1 MKKQVSA
8 ILAASMAASMLVAC
22 GGSTSSAATSTAPAE
37 STSTAS
43 SEAASAESTA
53 DAGQAADITLWTYP
67 IGKWGDSESVD
78 ALLADF
84 NAQYPDI
91 HVTVEYLDYTNG
103 DDQVNTAIEGGSAP
117 DIVMEGPERLVA
129 NWGAKGLMA
138 DLSDL
143 WTDDQK
149 ADISASVEA
158 ACKDSSGAYYE
169 FPLCMTAHCMA
180 INKTVFEAAGAM
192 QYVDAENHTWTTD
205 NFVKAMEAVRDA
217 AAAGTININTPG
229 IIYCG
234 AQGGDQGTRALV
246 NNLYSDYFVNEDGTA
261 YTANSENNVKALK
274 LLQDMVNNGSMSA
287 NASFAA
293 ADELQAFANQTCAVS
308 FCWNYAN
315 YTQYA
320 AQTQFTPFAMAFP
333 SDDGKPE
340 LEMAGPYGFG
350 VFNNKDEAKIEAAK
364 KFVQFVCDDQ
374 TVGVEA
380 VKATGFFPVH
390 SDWGD
395 VYTGDADAETRA
407 PFALMSDYLGRYYNL
422 TGGWTEQRGYW
433 WPMLTEIMTTGAD
446 VQTAADKYAA
456 QANANIG

>member
-1 MKKQVSA
+1 MNMKKPLALLLAAGMTLGLAACGNGSQGNSESPAPGGETGGSSSGAVELNLWSFNVGGFAEASNWEPIIAAFNEQNPDIKITVTPINYQDGDQKLTSA
-8 ILAASMAASMLVAC
+8 I
-22 GGSTSSAATSTAPAE
+22 TAG
-37 STSTAS
+37 T
-43 SEAASAESTA
+43 
-53 DAGQAADITLWTYP
+53 G
-67 IGKWGDSESVD
+67 
-78 ALLADF
+78 
-84 NAQYPDI
+84 PDI
-91 HVTVEYLDYTNG
+91 
-103 DDQVNTAIEGGSAP
+103 IF
-117 DIVMEGPERLVA
+117 EGPERIVGNYA
-129 NWGAKGLMA
+129 REGLMV

-143 WTDDQK
+143 WETGGS
-149 ADISASVEA
+149 DIAEGISSVSQL
-158 ACKDSSGAYYE
+158 DGTYYMY
-169 FPLCMTAHCMA
+169 PLSVAAHCMA
-180 INKTVFEAAGAM
+180 INYEAFEAAGAL
-192 QYVDAENHTWTTD
+192 QYIDEETRTWTTD

-217 AAAGTININTPG
+217 AAAGTVNVATPG

-246 NNLYSDYFVNEDGTA
+246 NNLYSDYYVNEDGTS
-261 YTANSENNVKALK
+261 YLANSENNVKALK

-308 FCWNYAN
+308 FCWNYSN

-320 AQTQFTPFAMAFP
+320 EQTQFTPFAMAFP

-374 TVGVEA
+374 TTGIEA
-380 VKATGFFPVH
+380 VKTTGFFPVH
-390 SDWGD
+390 ADWGD
-395 VYTGDADAETRA
+395 VYAGDADAETRA
-407 PFALMSDYLGRYYNL
+407 PFALMSDYLGRYYNP

-433 WPMLTEIMTTGAD
+433 WPMLAEIMTTGAD
-446 VQTAADKYAA
+446 VQTAADNFVQ

>member
-1 MKKQVSA
+1 MNMKKPLALLLAAGMTLGLAACGNGSQGNSESPAPGGETGGSSTGAVELNLWSFNVGGFAEASNWEPIIAAFNEQNPDIKITVTPINYQDGDQKLTSA
-8 ILAASMAASMLVAC
+8 I
-22 GGSTSSAATSTAPAE
+22 TAG
-37 STSTAS
+37 T
-43 SEAASAESTA
+43 
-53 DAGQAADITLWTYP
+53 G
-67 IGKWGDSESVD
+67 
-78 ALLADF
+78 
-84 NAQYPDI
+84 PDI
-91 HVTVEYLDYTNG
+91 
-103 DDQVNTAIEGGSAP
+103 IF
-117 DIVMEGPERLVA
+117 EGPERIVGNYA
-129 NWGAKGLMA
+129 REGLMV

-143 WTDDQK
+143 WETGGSDI
-149 ADISASVEA
+149 ADGISSVSQL
-158 ACKDSSGAYYE
+158 DGTYYMY
-169 FPLCMTAHCMA
+169 PLSVAAHCMA
-180 INKTVFEAAGAM
+180 INYEAFEAAGAL
-192 QYVDAENHTWTTD
+192 QYIDEETRTWTTD

>member
-1 MKKQVSA
+1 MNIKKPLALLLAAGMTLGLAACGNGSQGNSESPAPGGETGGSSSGAVELNLWSFNVGGFAEASNWEPIIAAFNEQNPDIKITVTPINYQDGDQKLTSA
-8 ILAASMAASMLVAC
+8 I
-22 GGSTSSAATSTAPAE
+22 TAG
-37 STSTAS
+37 T
-43 SEAASAESTA
+43 
-53 DAGQAADITLWTYP
+53 G
-67 IGKWGDSESVD
+67 
-78 ALLADF
+78 
-84 NAQYPDI
+84 PDI
-91 HVTVEYLDYTNG
+91 
-103 DDQVNTAIEGGSAP
+103 IF
-117 DIVMEGPERLVA
+117 EGPERIVGNYA
-129 NWGAKGLMA
+129 REGLMV

-143 WTDDQK
+143 WETGGS
-149 ADISASVEA
+149 DIAEGISSVSQL
-158 ACKDSSGAYYE
+158 DGTYYMY
-169 FPLCMTAHCMA
+169 PLSVAAHCMA
-180 INKTVFEAAGAM
+180 INYEAFEAAGAL
-192 QYVDAENHTWTTD
+192 QYIDEETRTWTTD

-395 VYTGDADAETRA
+395 VYTGDADAGPCPLRPDERLPGPLLQPDWRLDRA
-407 PFALMSDYLGRYYNL
+407 ARLLVAHVDRDHDHRCRCADRGR
-422 TGGWTEQRGYW
+422 
-433 WPMLTEIMTTGAD
+433 
-446 VQTAADKYAA
+446 
-456 QANANIG
+456 

>member
-1 MKKQVSA
+1 MNIKKPLALLLAAGMTLGLAACGNGSQGNSESPAPGGETGGSSSGTVELNLWSFNVGGFAEASNWEPIIAAFNEQNPDIKITVTPINYQDGDQKLTSA
-8 ILAASMAASMLVAC
+8 I
-22 GGSTSSAATSTAPAE
+22 TAG
-37 STSTAS
+37 T
-43 SEAASAESTA
+43 
-53 DAGQAADITLWTYP
+53 G
-67 IGKWGDSESVD
+67 
-78 ALLADF
+78 
-84 NAQYPDI
+84 PDI
-91 HVTVEYLDYTNG
+91 
-103 DDQVNTAIEGGSAP
+103 IF
-117 DIVMEGPERLVA
+117 EGPERIVGNYA
-129 NWGAKGLMA
+129 REGLMV

-143 WTDDQK
+143 WETGGS
-149 ADISASVEA
+149 DIAEGISSVSQL
-158 ACKDSSGAYYE
+158 DGTYYMY
-169 FPLCMTAHCMA
+169 PLSVAAHCMA
-180 INKTVFEAAGAM
+180 INYEAFKAAGAL
-192 QYVDAENHTWTTD
+192 QYIDEETRTWTTD

>member
-1 MKKQVSA
+1 MNIKKPLALLLAAGMTLGLAACGNGSQGNSESPAPGGETGGSSSGTVELNLWSFNVGGFAEASNWEPIIAAFNEQNPNIKITVTPINYQDGDQKLTSA
-8 ILAASMAASMLVAC
+8 I
-22 GGSTSSAATSTAPAE
+22 TAG
-37 STSTAS
+37 T
-43 SEAASAESTA
+43 
-53 DAGQAADITLWTYP
+53 G
-67 IGKWGDSESVD
+67 
-78 ALLADF
+78 
-84 NAQYPDI
+84 PDI
-91 HVTVEYLDYTNG
+91 
-103 DDQVNTAIEGGSAP
+103 IF
-117 DIVMEGPERLVA
+117 EGPERIVGNYA
-129 NWGAKGLMA
+129 REGLMV

-143 WTDDQK
+143 WETGGS
-149 ADISASVEA
+149 DIAEGISSVSLL
-158 ACKDSSGAYYE
+158 DGTYYMY
-169 FPLCMTAHCMA
+169 PLSVAAHCMA
-180 INKTVFEAAGAM
+180 INYDVFEAAGAL
-192 QYVDAENHTWTTD
+192 QYIDEETRTWTTD

-217 AAAGTININTPG
+217 AAAGTVNVATPG

-246 NNLYSDYFVNEDGTA
+246 NNLYSDYYVNEDGTS
-261 YTANSENNVKALK
+261 YLANSENNVKALK

-308 FCWNYAN
+308 FCWNYSN

-320 AQTQFTPFAMAFP
+320 EQTQFTPFAMAFP

-374 TVGVEA
+374 TTGIEA
-380 VKATGFFPVH
+380 VKTTGFFPVH
-390 SDWGD
+390 ADWGD
-395 VYTGDADAETRA
+395 VYAGDADAETRA

-433 WPMLTEIMTTGAD
+433 WPMLAEIMTTGAD
-446 VQTAADKYAA
+446 VQTAADNFVQ

>member
-1 MKKQVSA
+1 MNIKKPLALLLAAGMTLGLAACGNGSQGNSESPAPGGETGGSSSGTVELNLWSFNVGGFAEASNWEPIIAAFNEQNPNIKITVTPINYQDGDQKLTSA
-8 ILAASMAASMLVAC
+8 I
-22 GGSTSSAATSTAPAE
+22 TAG
-37 STSTAS
+37 T
-43 SEAASAESTA
+43 
-53 DAGQAADITLWTYP
+53 G
-67 IGKWGDSESVD
+67 
-78 ALLADF
+78 
-84 NAQYPDI
+84 PDI
-91 HVTVEYLDYTNG
+91 
-103 DDQVNTAIEGGSAP
+103 IF
-117 DIVMEGPERLVA
+117 EGPERIVGNYA
-129 NWGAKGLMA
+129 REGLMV

-143 WTDDQK
+143 WETGGS
-149 ADISASVEA
+149 DIAEGISSVSQL
-158 ACKDSSGAYYE
+158 DGTYYMY
-169 FPLCMTAHCMA
+169 PLSVAAHCMA
-180 INKTVFEAAGAM
+180 INYEAFKAAGAL
-192 QYVDAENHTWTTD
+192 QYIDEETRTWTTD

-407 PFALMSDYLGRYYNL
+407 PFALMSDYLDRYYNL

>member
-1 MKKQVSA
+1 MNIKKPLVLLLAAGMTLGLAACGNGSQGNSESPAPGGETGGSSSGTVELNLWSFNVGGFAEASNWEPIIAAFNEQNPDIKITVTPINYQDGDQKLTSA
-8 ILAASMAASMLVAC
+8 I
-22 GGSTSSAATSTAPAE
+22 TAG
-37 STSTAS
+37 T
-43 SEAASAESTA
+43 
-53 DAGQAADITLWTYP
+53 G
-67 IGKWGDSESVD
+67 
-78 ALLADF
+78 
-84 NAQYPDI
+84 PDI
-91 HVTVEYLDYTNG
+91 
-103 DDQVNTAIEGGSAP
+103 IF
-117 DIVMEGPERLVA
+117 EGPERIVGNYA
-129 NWGAKGLMA
+129 REGLMV

-143 WTDDQK
+143 WETGGS
-149 ADISASVEA
+149 DIAEGISSVSQL
-158 ACKDSSGAYYE
+158 DGTYYMY
-169 FPLCMTAHCMA
+169 PLSVAAHCMA
-180 INKTVFEAAGAM
+180 INYEAFEAAGAL
-192 QYVDAENHTWTTD
+192 QYIDEETRTWTTD

-422 TGGWTEQRGYW
+422 TGGWTEPRGYW

>member
-1 MKKQVSA
+1 MNMKKPLALLLAAGMTLGLAACGNGSQGNSESPAPGGETGGSSTGAVELNLWSFNVGGFAEASNWEPIIAAFNEQNPDIKITVTPINYQDGDQKLTSA
-8 ILAASMAASMLVAC
+8 I
-22 GGSTSSAATSTAPAE
+22 TAG
-37 STSTAS
+37 T
-43 SEAASAESTA
+43 
-53 DAGQAADITLWTYP
+53 G
-67 IGKWGDSESVD
+67 
-78 ALLADF
+78 
-84 NAQYPDI
+84 PDI
-91 HVTVEYLDYTNG
+91 
-103 DDQVNTAIEGGSAP
+103 IF
-117 DIVMEGPERLVA
+117 EGPERIVGNYA
-129 NWGAKGLMA
+129 REGLMV

-143 WTDDQK
+143 WETGGS
-149 ADISASVEA
+149 DIAEGISSVSQL
-158 ACKDSSGAYYE
+158 DGTYYMY
-169 FPLCMTAHCMA
+169 PLSVAAHCMA
-180 INKTVFEAAGAM
+180 INYEAFEAASAV
-192 QYVDAENHTWTTD
+192 QYIDEETRTWTTD

>member
-1 MKKQVSA
+1 MNIKKPLALLLAAGMTLGLAACGNGSQGNSESPAPGGETGGSSSGTVELNLWSFNVGGFAEASNWEPIIAAFNEQNPNIKITVTPINYQDGDQKLTSA
-8 ILAASMAASMLVAC
+8 I
-22 GGSTSSAATSTAPAE
+22 TAG
-37 STSTAS
+37 T
-43 SEAASAESTA
+43 
-53 DAGQAADITLWTYP
+53 G
-67 IGKWGDSESVD
+67 
-78 ALLADF
+78 
-84 NAQYPDI
+84 PDI
-91 HVTVEYLDYTNG
+91 
-103 DDQVNTAIEGGSAP
+103 IF
-117 DIVMEGPERLVA
+117 EGPERIVGNYA
-129 NWGAKGLMA
+129 REGLMV

-143 WTDDQK
+143 WETGGS
-149 ADISASVEA
+149 DIAEGISSVSQL
-158 ACKDSSGAYYE
+158 DGTYYMY
-169 FPLCMTAHCMA
+169 PLSVAAHCMA
-180 INKTVFEAAGAM
+180 INYDVFEAAGAL
-192 QYVDAENHTWTTD
+192 QYIDEETRTWTTD

-217 AAAGTININTPG
+217 AAAGTVNVATPG

-246 NNLYSDYFVNEDGTA
+246 NNLYSDYYVNEDGTS
-261 YTANSENNVKALK
+261 YLANSENNVKALK

-308 FCWNYAN
+308 FCWNYSN

-320 AQTQFTPFAMAFP
+320 EQTQFTPFAMAFP

-374 TVGVEA
+374 TTGIEA
-380 VKATGFFPVH
+380 VKTTGFFPVH
-390 SDWGD
+390 ADWGD
-395 VYTGDADAETRA
+395 VYAGDADAETRA

-422 TGGWTEQRGYW
+422 TDGWTEQRGYW
-433 WPMLTEIMTTGAD
+433 WPMLAEIMTTGAD
-446 VQTAADKYAA
+446 VQAAADNFVQ

>member
-1 MKKQVSA
+1 MNMKKPLALLLAAGMTLGLAACGNGSQGNSESPAPGGETGGSSSGAVELNLWSFNVGGFAEASNWEPIIAAFNEQNPDIKITVTPINYQDGDQKLTSA
-8 ILAASMAASMLVAC
+8 I
-22 GGSTSSAATSTAPAE
+22 TAG
-37 STSTAS
+37 T
-43 SEAASAESTA
+43 
-53 DAGQAADITLWTYP
+53 G
-67 IGKWGDSESVD
+67 
-78 ALLADF
+78 
-84 NAQYPDI
+84 PDI
-91 HVTVEYLDYTNG
+91 
-103 DDQVNTAIEGGSAP
+103 IF
-117 DIVMEGPERLVA
+117 EGPERIVGNYA
-129 NWGAKGLMA
+129 REGLMV

-143 WTDDQK
+143 WETGGS
-149 ADISASVEA
+149 DIAEGISSVSQL
-158 ACKDSSGAYYE
+158 DGTYYMY
-169 FPLCMTAHCMA
+169 PLSVAAHCMA
-180 INKTVFEAAGAM
+180 INYEAFEAAGAL
-192 QYVDAENHTWTTD
+192 QYIDEETRTWTTD

-333 SDDGKPE
+333 SDEGKPE

>member
-1 MKKQVSA
+1 MNIKKPLALLLAAGMTLGLAACGNGSQGNSESPAPGGETGGSSSGTVELNLWSFNVGGFAEASNWEPIIAAFNEQNPNIKITVTPINYQDGDQKLTSA
-8 ILAASMAASMLVAC
+8 I
-22 GGSTSSAATSTAPAE
+22 TAG
-37 STSTAS
+37 T
-43 SEAASAESTA
+43 
-53 DAGQAADITLWTYP
+53 G
-67 IGKWGDSESVD
+67 
-78 ALLADF
+78 
-84 NAQYPDI
+84 PDI
-91 HVTVEYLDYTNG
+91 
-103 DDQVNTAIEGGSAP
+103 IF
-117 DIVMEGPERLVA
+117 EGPERIVGNYA
-129 NWGAKGLMA
+129 REGLMV

-143 WTDDQK
+143 WETGGS
-149 ADISASVEA
+149 DIAEGISSVSQL
-158 ACKDSSGAYYE
+158 DGTYYMY
-169 FPLCMTAHCMA
+169 PLSVAAHCMA
-180 INKTVFEAAGAM
+180 INYEAFKAAGAL
-192 QYVDAENHTWTTD
+192 QYIDEETRTWTTD

-333 SDDGKPE
+333 SDDGRPE

>member
-1 MKKQVSA
+1 MNMKKPLALLLAAGMTLGLAACGNGSQGNSESPAPGGETGGSSSGAVELNLWSFNVGGFAEASNWEPIIAAFNEQNPDIKITVTPINYQDGDQKLTSA
-8 ILAASMAASMLVAC
+8 I
-22 GGSTSSAATSTAPAE
+22 TAG
-37 STSTAS
+37 T
-43 SEAASAESTA
+43 
-53 DAGQAADITLWTYP
+53 G
-67 IGKWGDSESVD
+67 
-78 ALLADF
+78 
-84 NAQYPDI
+84 PDI
-91 HVTVEYLDYTNG
+91 
-103 DDQVNTAIEGGSAP
+103 IF
-117 DIVMEGPERLVA
+117 EGPERIVGNYA
-129 NWGAKGLMA
+129 REGLMV

-143 WTDDQK
+143 WETGGS
-149 ADISASVEA
+149 DIAEGISSVSQL
-158 ACKDSSGAYYE
+158 DGTYYMY
-169 FPLCMTAHCMA
+169 PLSVAAHCMA
-180 INKTVFEAAGAM
+180 INYEAFEAAGAL
-192 QYVDAENHTWTTD
+192 QYIDEETRTWTTD

-407 PFALMSDYLGRYYNL
+407 PFAQMSDYLGRYYNL

>member
-1 MKKQVSA
+1 MNMKKPLALLLAAGMTLGLAACGNGSQGNSESPAPGGETGGSSSGAVELNLWSFNVGGFAEASNWEPIIAAFNEQNPDIKITVTPINYQDGDQKLTSA
-8 ILAASMAASMLVAC
+8 I
-22 GGSTSSAATSTAPAE
+22 TAG
-37 STSTAS
+37 T
-43 SEAASAESTA
+43 
-53 DAGQAADITLWTYP
+53 G
-67 IGKWGDSESVD
+67 
-78 ALLADF
+78 
-84 NAQYPDI
+84 PDI
-91 HVTVEYLDYTNG
+91 
-103 DDQVNTAIEGGSAP
+103 IF
-117 DIVMEGPERLVA
+117 EGPERIVGNYA
-129 NWGAKGLMA
+129 REGLMV

-143 WTDDQK
+143 WETGGS
-149 ADISASVEA
+149 DIAEGISSVSQL
-158 ACKDSSGAYYE
+158 DGTYYMY
-169 FPLCMTAHCMA
+169 PLSVAAHCMA
-180 INKTVFEAAGAM
+180 INYEAFEAAGAL
-192 QYVDAENHTWTTD
+192 QYIDEETRTWTTD

-456 QANANIG
+456 QANANIGLT

>member
-1 MKKQVSA
+1 MNMKKPLALLLAAGMTLGLAACGNGSQGNSESPAPGGETGGSSSGTVELNLWSFNVGGFAEASNWEPIIAAFNEQNPNIKITVTPINYQDGDQKLTSA
-8 ILAASMAASMLVAC
+8 I
-22 GGSTSSAATSTAPAE
+22 TAG
-37 STSTAS
+37 T
-43 SEAASAESTA
+43 
-53 DAGQAADITLWTYP
+53 G
-67 IGKWGDSESVD
+67 
-78 ALLADF
+78 
-84 NAQYPDI
+84 PDI
-91 HVTVEYLDYTNG
+91 
-103 DDQVNTAIEGGSAP
+103 IF
-117 DIVMEGPERLVA
+117 EGPERIVGNYA
-129 NWGAKGLMA
+129 REGLMV

-143 WTDDQK
+143 WETGGS
-149 ADISASVEA
+149 DIAEGISSVSQL
-158 ACKDSSGAYYE
+158 DGTYYMY
-169 FPLCMTAHCMA
+169 PLSVAAHCMA
-180 INKTVFEAAGAM
+180 INYEAFEAAGAL
-192 QYVDAENHTWTTD
+192 QYIDEETRTWTTD

-308 FCWNYAN
+308 FCWNYSN

-320 AQTQFTPFAMAFP
+320 EQTQFTPFAMAFP

-374 TVGVEA
+374 TTGIEA
-380 VKATGFFPVH
+380 VKTTGFFPVH
-390 SDWGD
+390 ADWGD
-395 VYTGDADAETRA
+395 VYAGDADAETRA

-433 WPMLTEIMTTGAD
+433 WPMLAEIMTTGAD
-446 VQTAADKYAA
+446 VQTAADNFVQ

>member
-1 MKKQVSA
+1 MNMKKPLALLLAAGMTLGLAACGNGSQGNSESPAPGGETGGSSSGAVELNLWSFNVGGFAEASNWEPIIAAFNEQNPDIKITVTPINYQDGDQKLTSA
-8 ILAASMAASMLVAC
+8 I
-22 GGSTSSAATSTAPAE
+22 TAG
-37 STSTAS
+37 T
-43 SEAASAESTA
+43 
-53 DAGQAADITLWTYP
+53 G
-67 IGKWGDSESVD
+67 
-78 ALLADF
+78 
-84 NAQYPDI
+84 PDI
-91 HVTVEYLDYTNG
+91 
-103 DDQVNTAIEGGSAP
+103 IF
-117 DIVMEGPERLVA
+117 EGPERIVGNYA
-129 NWGAKGLMA
+129 REGLMV

-143 WTDDQK
+143 WETGGS
-149 ADISASVEA
+149 DIAEGISSVSQL
-158 ACKDSSGAYYE
+158 DGTYYMY
-169 FPLCMTAHCMA
+169 PLSVAAHCMA
-180 INKTVFEAAGAM
+180 INYEAFEAAGAL
-192 QYVDAENHTWTTD
+192 QYIDEETRTWTTD

-246 NNLYSDYFVNEDGTA
+246 NKLYSDYFVNEDGTA

>member
-1 MKKQVSA
+1 MNIKKPLALLLAAGMTLGLAACGNGSQGNSESPAPGGETGGSSSGAVELNLWSFNVGGFAEASNWEPIIAAFNEQNPDIKITVTPINYQDGDQKLTSA
-8 ILAASMAASMLVAC
+8 I
-22 GGSTSSAATSTAPAE
+22 TAG
-37 STSTAS
+37 T
-43 SEAASAESTA
+43 
-53 DAGQAADITLWTYP
+53 G
-67 IGKWGDSESVD
+67 
-78 ALLADF
+78 
-84 NAQYPDI
+84 PDI
-91 HVTVEYLDYTNG
+91 
-103 DDQVNTAIEGGSAP
+103 IF
-117 DIVMEGPERLVA
+117 EGPERIVGNYA
-129 NWGAKGLMA
+129 REGLMV

-143 WTDDQK
+143 WETGGS
-149 ADISASVEA
+149 DIAEGISSVSQL
-158 ACKDSSGAYYE
+158 DGTYYMY
-169 FPLCMTAHCMA
+169 PLSVAAHCMA
-180 INKTVFEAAGAM
+180 INYDVFEAAGAL
-192 QYVDAENHTWTTD
+192 QYIDEETRTWTTD

-217 AAAGTININTPG
+217 AAAGTVNVATPG

-246 NNLYSDYFVNEDGTA
+246 NNLYSDYYVNEDGTS
-261 YTANSENNVKALK
+261 YLANSENNVKALK

>member
-1 MKKQVSA
+1 MNMKKPLALLLAAGMTLGLAACGNGSQGNSESPAPGGETGGSSSGAVELNLWSFNVGGFAEASNWEPIIAAFNEQNPDIKITVTPINYQDGDQKLTSA
-8 ILAASMAASMLVAC
+8 I
-22 GGSTSSAATSTAPAE
+22 TAG
-37 STSTAS
+37 T
-43 SEAASAESTA
+43 
-53 DAGQAADITLWTYP
+53 G
-67 IGKWGDSESVD
+67 
-78 ALLADF
+78 
-84 NAQYPDI
+84 PDI
-91 HVTVEYLDYTNG
+91 
-103 DDQVNTAIEGGSAP
+103 IF
-117 DIVMEGPERLVA
+117 EGPERIVGNYA
-129 NWGAKGLMA
+129 REGLMV

-143 WTDDQK
+143 WETGGS
-149 ADISASVEA
+149 DIAEGISSVSQL
-158 ACKDSSGAYYE
+158 DGTYYMY
-169 FPLCMTAHCMA
+169 PLSVAAHCMA
-180 INKTVFEAAGAM
+180 INYEAFEAAGAL
-192 QYVDAENHTWTTD
+192 QYIDEETRTWTTD

-433 WPMLTEIMTTGAD
+433 WPMLAEIMTTGAD
-446 VQTAADKYAA
+446 VQTAADNFVQ

>member
-1 MKKQVSA
+1 MNIKKPLALLLAAGMTLGLAACGNGSQGNSESPAPGGETGGSSSGTVELNLWSFNVGGFAEASNWEPIIAAFNEQNPNIKITVTPINYQDGDQKLTSA
-8 ILAASMAASMLVAC
+8 I
-22 GGSTSSAATSTAPAE
+22 TAG
-37 STSTAS
+37 T
-43 SEAASAESTA
+43 
-53 DAGQAADITLWTYP
+53 G
-67 IGKWGDSESVD
+67 
-78 ALLADF
+78 
-84 NAQYPDI
+84 PDI
-91 HVTVEYLDYTNG
+91 
-103 DDQVNTAIEGGSAP
+103 IF
-117 DIVMEGPERLVA
+117 EGPERIVGNYA
-129 NWGAKGLMA
+129 REGLMV

-143 WTDDQK
+143 WETGGS
-149 ADISASVEA
+149 DIAEGISSVSQL
-158 ACKDSSGAYYE
+158 DGTYYMY
-169 FPLCMTAHCMA
+169 PLSVAAHCMA
-180 INKTVFEAAGAM
+180 INYEAFEAAGAL
-192 QYVDAENHTWTTD
+192 QYIDEETRTWTTD

-395 VYTGDADAETRA
+395 VYTSDADAETRA

>member
-1 MKKQVSA
+1 MNIKKPLALLLAAGMTLGLAACGNGSQGNSESPAPGGETGGSSSGTVELNLWSFNVGGFAEASNWEPIIAAFNEQNPNIKITVTPINYQDGDQKLTSA
-8 ILAASMAASMLVAC
+8 I
-22 GGSTSSAATSTAPAE
+22 TAG
-37 STSTAS
+37 T
-43 SEAASAESTA
+43 
-53 DAGQAADITLWTYP
+53 G
-67 IGKWGDSESVD
+67 
-78 ALLADF
+78 
-84 NAQYPDI
+84 PDI
-91 HVTVEYLDYTNG
+91 
-103 DDQVNTAIEGGSAP
+103 IF
-117 DIVMEGPERLVA
+117 EGPERIVGNYA
-129 NWGAKGLMA
+129 REGLMV

-143 WTDDQK
+143 WETGGS
-149 ADISASVEA
+149 DIAEGISSVSQL
-158 ACKDSSGAYYE
+158 DGTYYMY
-169 FPLCMTAHCMA
+169 PLSVAAHCMA
-180 INKTVFEAAGAM
+180 INYDVFEAAGAL
-192 QYVDAENHTWTTD
+192 QYIDEETRTWTTD

-217 AAAGTININTPG
+217 AAAGTVNVATPG

-246 NNLYSDYFVNEDGTA
+246 NNLYSDYYVNEDGTS
-261 YTANSENNVKALK
+261 YLANSENNVKALK

-308 FCWNYAN
+308 FCWNYSN

-320 AQTQFTPFAMAFP
+320 EQTQFTPFAMAFP

-374 TVGVEA
+374 TTGIEA
-380 VKATGFFPVH
+380 VKTTGFFPVH
-390 SDWGD
+390 ADWGD
-395 VYTGDADAETRA
+395 VYAGDADAETRA

-433 WPMLTEIMTTGAD
+433 WPMLAEIMTTGAD
-446 VQTAADKYAA
+446 VQAAADNFVQ

>member
-1 MKKQVSA
+1 MNMKKPLALLLAAGMTLGLAACGNGSQGNSESPAPGGETGGSSSGAVELNLWSFNVGGFAEASNWEPIIAAFNEQNPDIKITVTPINYQDGDQKLTSA
-8 ILAASMAASMLVAC
+8 I
-22 GGSTSSAATSTAPAE
+22 TAG
-37 STSTAS
+37 T
-43 SEAASAESTA
+43 
-53 DAGQAADITLWTYP
+53 G
-67 IGKWGDSESVD
+67 
-78 ALLADF
+78 
-84 NAQYPDI
+84 PDI
-91 HVTVEYLDYTNG
+91 
-103 DDQVNTAIEGGSAP
+103 IF
-117 DIVMEGPERLVA
+117 EGPERIVGNYA
-129 NWGAKGLMA
+129 REGLMV

-143 WTDDQK
+143 WETGGS
-149 ADISASVEA
+149 DIAEGISSVSQL
-158 ACKDSSGAYYE
+158 DGTYHMY
-169 FPLCMTAHCMA
+169 PLSVAAHCMA
-180 INKTVFEAAGAM
+180 INYEAFEAAGAL
-192 QYVDAENHTWTTD
+192 QYIDEETRTWTTD

>member
-1 MKKQVSA
+1 MNMKNPLALLLAAGMTLGLAACGNGSQGNSESPAPGGETGGSSSGTVELNLWSFNVGGFAEASNWEPIIAAFNEQNPNIKITVTPINYQDGDQKLTSA
-8 ILAASMAASMLVAC
+8 I
-22 GGSTSSAATSTAPAE
+22 TAG
-37 STSTAS
+37 T
-43 SEAASAESTA
+43 
-53 DAGQAADITLWTYP
+53 G
-67 IGKWGDSESVD
+67 
-78 ALLADF
+78 
-84 NAQYPDI
+84 PDI
-91 HVTVEYLDYTNG
+91 
-103 DDQVNTAIEGGSAP
+103 IF
-117 DIVMEGPERLVA
+117 EGPERIVGNYA
-129 NWGAKGLMA
+129 REGLMV

-143 WTDDQK
+143 WETGGS
-149 ADISASVEA
+149 DIAEGISSVSQL
-158 ACKDSSGAYYE
+158 DGTYYMY
-169 FPLCMTAHCMA
+169 PLSVAAHCMA
-180 INKTVFEAAGAM
+180 INYDVFEAAGAL
-192 QYVDAENHTWTTD
+192 QYIDEETRTWTTD

-217 AAAGTININTPG
+217 AAAGTVNVATPG

-246 NNLYSDYFVNEDGTA
+246 NNLYSDYYVNEDGTS
-261 YTANSENNVKALK
+261 YLANSENNVKALK

-308 FCWNYAN
+308 FCWNYSN

-320 AQTQFTPFAMAFP
+320 EQTQFTPFAMAFP

-374 TVGVEA
+374 TTGIEA
-380 VKATGFFPVH
+380 VKTTGFFPVH
-390 SDWGD
+390 ADWGD
-395 VYTGDADAETRA
+395 VYAGDADAETRA

-433 WPMLTEIMTTGAD
+433 WPMLAEIMTTGAD
-446 VQTAADKYAA
+446 VQTAADNFVQ